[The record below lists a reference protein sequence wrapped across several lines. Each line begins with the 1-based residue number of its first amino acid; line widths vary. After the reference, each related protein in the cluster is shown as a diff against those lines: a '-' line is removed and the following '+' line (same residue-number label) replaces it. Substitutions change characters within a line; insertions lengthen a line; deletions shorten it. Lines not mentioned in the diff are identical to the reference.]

1 MEHNDCSLLDERVNI
16 NFEDAKKFILRGL
29 EPYKVII
36 IDFPDPVD
44 SGISSLYAI
53 ELFSQTAKILSKQGV
68 LVCQSNSPEDTPTVF
83 WSIGKTVNMAGLNTL
98 EYNVI
103 VPSFGLWG
111 FHLASHFKLPRVI
124 PSISV
129 HQALTLDMPNLFT
142 IPSSIKE
149 ERGKAVM
156 NCLKNLNLHKLYK
169 NEIEKW

>member
-1 MEHNDCSLLDERVNI
+1 MPHRQRFPV
-16 NFEDAKKFILRGL
+16 
-29 EPYKVII
+29 I

-44 SGISSLYAI
+44 SVISSLYTS

-83 WSIGKTVNMAGLNTL
+83 WSIGKTINMAGLNTL

-103 VPSFGLWG
+103 VPSLGLWG

-129 HQALTLDMPNLFT
+129 QHQALVSDMSNLFT
-142 IPSSIKE
+142 ISSSIKE
-149 ERGKAVM
+149 VRGKAVM
-156 NCLKNLNLHKLYK
+156 NSLKNLNLHKLYK